1 VTPDSGT
8 QTTQAISQS
17 ARRGG
22 SGRPDLVI
30 AKRIDR
36 HSGFD
41 YVAFMKRYFSDRDPS
56 DVLAFGG
63 YGLTQTMVYI
73 LEQCGDNLTR
83 ENVMH

>member
-1 VTPDSGT
+1 
-8 QTTQAISQS
+8 
-17 ARRGG
+17 
-22 SGRPDLVI
+22 
-30 AKRIDR
+30 
-36 HSGFD
+36 
-41 YVAFMKRYFSDRDPS
+41 MKRYFSDRDPS